1 MKKIHQRQL
10 ILLFCFTFFLFGWDT
25 DLLGVNWSGTL
36 DYSYYGIK
44 PVAGHKFKVYKSN
57 SSGSFSSGDT
67 DGIEYEAIGN
77 LDITKTIDIR
87 FMTNGADTYVY
98 FNGRIK
104 VTNGQLTL
112 RFGGGEDPYTSS
124 TIKRSS
130 DYLAGPF
137 IEMVNATSNPE
148 NCKVIIEGKTVS
160 GSEYPFSISGGAD
173 SWSIND
179 HDPSSTGTKADDPLI
194 VMKGGS
200 LTLNKV
206 HLYRIWNTA
215 IDEAGVI
222 QINEGVNN
230 SPNVVNIN
238 SSYIYNSVSGAEG
251 TALLINDPN
260 ASSSVT
266 LTNSR
271 IYNCFTNST
280 ASNNNFGGI
289 IRSMENNRCS
299 LTINGGLIH
308 DNHNKCSGTSSKGTI
323 GWEGE
328 ALLQITGCKIYD
340 NWSACDG
347 GGIYANGNVTING
360 CNIYNNTARNGGGVY
375 IASAG
380 TLNVSG
386 TITITGNTTTANAI
400 NNVFIPSG
408 ATEKFINIA
417 SDGLDCGSSIGVTKT
432 FSGTYT
438 QIAQG
443 LGSAATT
450 NCTNACKN
458 RYLFNDSGIYGIYNL
473 SISPYS
479 SDNLYF
485 IDSWKSHAS
494 SVSES
499 GNTYTVSTAAELA
512 YIAQQVNSGTTD
524 YSGKVIQLSADINLN
539 DYYWDPIG
547 ERYTD
552 CNSNPVTHA
561 FRGTFDGKGH
571 TITNLNNGVLPFE
584 NMGLFGYTTGTIKNI
599 FVTGAL
605 DASGSTY
612 AGGIVGLLDGGQV
625 YNCGA
630 IVVLTDGTTKGGLVG
645 GIISDGSLKN
655 SYAISNDPAC
665 GSGTATNCYV
675 RLASGGTSN
684 NMGNAFNV
692 GTANTN
698 GIFTETVTPYLYR
711 HADNKVGSASL
722 LSELNAWV
730 AAQSSPTDLAH
741 WTRTC
746 ASRIN
751 GDYPLLKFEG
761 TNCVG
766 TKGGSNDVL
775 TYSST
780 LNSMLSTHNASG
792 DNIFFWGT
800 ESGVSSDID
809 ANVYFDEDAALIHT
823 GTIANAYV
831 GITLKDADWH
841 MFSPALNNAPLGI
854 NYDGDVN
861 VYPYHTAPAVYNF
874 YPETT
879 ADGYFPS
886 TNFGGGS
893 YYDDYDYYC
902 YYEPE
907 YHWINFKRNSVSHWH
922 EDGQN
927 GSIEYHWD
935 NNPDNTMSVGH
946 ETYLKPGKGYLLS
959 TRDNTYLQSHG
970 TLNSSVVVFPVT
982 KKGDLRTGYNLIGN
996 PYQAYLDFN
1005 DFAEANSGTGKI
1017 WEDATSAFYL
1027 MIYGGAYHQ
1036 HVYGASNNELQAP
1049 RCLHPHQGFMV
1060 ITKSNT
1066 DAIFQNGMCTLSDAV
1081 NAPFRGDANIN
1092 INYPLV
1098 NLIATDEDGKSD
1110 IVTIELGRPE
1120 IGGAPKAYDL
1130 RTGKGCLYAN
1140 YEDKDYAIAF
1150 TQPGIGEMAVRFF
1163 ADEQANFTMTWD
1175 MENGEF
1181 NYVHLIDNLT
1191 GSDIDCLNTNEYHFT
1206 ARPSDYKSRFRLV
1219 FDYTGVDET
1228 SDPAGDLSHFAFQMN
1243 NELVVNGEGQL
1254 QMFDLTGR
1262 LVMSVST
1269 YGAQSRVALPEIS
1282 SGMYVLRINEKNGVK
1297 TQKIVIE

>member
-10 ILLFCFTFFLFGWDT
+10 ILFFCFTFFLFGWDT
-25 DLLGVNWSGTL
+25 DLLGAKWSGTL
-36 DYSYYGIK
+36 EYKYYGIR
-44 PVAGHKFKVYKSN
+44 PIDNHRFRLFKSN
-57 SSGSFSSGDT
+57 TSNSFNSDT
-67 DGIEYEAIGN
+67 DFDGEYDAIGN
-77 LDITKTIDIR
+77 LEINNNKTIDIR
-87 FMTNGADTYVY
+87 FMTNGTDTYVY
-98 FNGRIK
+98 FDGRIK

-124 TIKRSS
+124 TIKRSP
-130 DYLAGPF
+130 DYITGPL
-137 IEMVNATSNPE
+137 IEMENTTSDPE
-148 NCKVIIEGKTVS
+148 KCKVTIKGKTVS
-160 GSEYPFSISGGAD
+160 STDYYIIISGGAD
-173 SWSIND
+173 HWSVSGHN
-179 HDPSSTGTKADDPLI
+179 PSGDTKAEEPLI
-194 VMKGGS
+194 VMNGGT
-200 LTLNKV
+200 LTLDKV
-206 HLYRIWNTA
+206 KFQRIWN
-215 IDEAGVI
+215 IKNNEAGVI
-222 QINEGVNN
+222 QINEGTN
-230 SPNVVNIN
+230 SSNVVSIQDCHIFNC
-238 SSYIYNSVSGAEG
+238 VSGARG
-251 TALLINDPN
+251 TALLINDPK

-266 LTNSR
+266 LTNTR
-271 IYNCFTNST
+271 IYNCFTNDTT
-280 ASNNNFGGI
+280 ANDNYGGI
-289 IRSMENNRCS
+289 IRSLGTNKCS

-347 GGIYANGNVTING
+347 GGIYANGNVTISD
-360 CNIYNNTARNGGGVY
+360 CNIYDNIARNGGGVY
-375 IASAG
+375 IASEG

-386 TITITGNTTTANAI
+386 TLTITGNTTTANAI

-547 ERYTD
+547 ECYTD

-630 IVVLTDGTTKGGLVG
+630 VVVLTDGTTKGGLVG

-698 GIFTETVTPYLYR
+698 GTFTETVTPYLYK
-711 HADNKVGSASL
+711 HDDNKVESASL

-730 AAQSSPTDLAH
+730 AAQSSPTDLAR

-766 TKGGSNDVL
+766 TKSGSNDVL
-775 TYSST
+775 TYGSS
-780 LNSMLSTHNASG
+780 LNTILGTHNASG

-800 ESGVSSDID
+800 ESGVSGDIN

-831 GITLKDADWH
+831 GITLKDAEWH
-841 MFSPALNNAPLGI
+841 MFSPAVNNAPLGI
-854 NYDGDVN
+854 NYNGDDN
-861 VYPYHTAPAVYNF
+861 VYPYHTAPEVYNF
-874 YPETT
+874 YPEAT

-893 YYDDYDYYC
+893 YYNDYDYYC

-922 EDGQN
+922 ADGQN
-927 GSIEYHWD
+927 GTIEYHWD

-959 TRDNTYLQSHG
+959 TRYNTYLQSHG
-970 TLNSSVVVFPVT
+970 TLNSGDVVFPVT

-1066 DAIFQNGMCTLSDAV
+1066 DANFQNGMCTLSDAV
-1081 NAPFRGDANIN
+1081 NAPFRGDVN

-1130 RTGKGCLYAN
+1130 RTGKGCIYAN

-1150 TQPGIGEMAVRFF
+1150 TQPGLGEMAVRFF

-1181 NYVHLIDNLT
+1181 NYVHLIDNMT

-1282 SGMYVLRINEKNGVK
+1282 SGLYVLRINEKNGVK